1 MPSCNVAVNH
11 RADTATDNR
20 TQSCLSVFSQSPP
33 PPPPQLQVVVGGA
46 AKTMRE
52 STFKVNWASRLLG
65 RKWKWKWRILDYS
78 LFVFSSL
85 PLLLFFCFFFFCV
98 CFFVVSVSFERSPNR
113 TNLLAI
119 CVVRQGEFTF
129 VCFAAPQNHLAQLAF
144 FCPLLPP
151 FYLCSSSLRLTSF
164 LCLFGGRQISRPT
177 PWCTNQIMLTHK
189 LYVS

>member
-1 MPSCNVAVNH
+1 MLHCRVACCKGYRLCNTYAKLQCCSKSPRRH
-11 RADTATDNR
+11 SYRQRDRQTIE
-20 TQSCLSVFSQSPP
+20 QSCLSVFSQPLP
-33 PPPPQLQVVVGGA
+33 LPLPAAPPPPQLQVVVGGA

-78 LFVFSSL
+78 LFVFFSL
-85 PLLLFFCFFFFCV
+85 PLLLLFFFFC

-129 VCFAAPQNHLAQLAF
+129 VCFAAQNHLAQLEF
-144 FCPLLPP
+144 FSPFYPLPLLLPP
-151 FYLCSSSLRLTSF
+151 PHPPLRF
-164 LCLFGGRQISRPT
+164 A
-177 PWCTNQIMLTHK
+177 
-189 LYVS
+189 